1 MMPPMSDHVTLRPS
15 APQDAETTARIC
27 YEAFA
32 ELNRRHHFPPDFPD
46 VNVARGLMDMML
58 QAPFVWGIV
67 AEHKG
72 KVVGSNFLWE
82 FDPIAGVGPV
92 TVDPAAQH
100 LSVGRRMMEALM
112 QRVQE
117 RQLPG
122 VRLVQAA
129 FNTRSMSLYTKL
141 GYDVREPL
149 LCLQGQAIGESLP
162 GYAVRPATQDDLSA
176 CAAVC
181 RTVHGH
187 ERTGELAAA
196 TARGS
201 ARVVEHAD
209 KVVGY
214 ATEIGFFGHCVAE
227 TNHGVMA
234 LISAAESF
242 TGPGFLIPSRNGEL
256 LRWCLA
262 KGLKNVQP
270 MTLMSH
276 GLYNEPRGA
285 FLPSILY

>member
-1 MMPPMSDHVTLRPS
+1 MNDQVTLRPS
-15 APQDAETTARIC
+15 APEDVEATARIC
-27 YEAFA
+27 FEAFSD
-32 ELNRRHHFPPDFPD
+32 LNRRHNFPPDFPNVD
-46 VNVARGLMDMML
+46 VARDLMDMMA
-58 QAPFVWGIV
+58 QAPFVWGVV
-67 AEHKG
+67 AEHEG

-92 TVDPAAQH
+92 TVDPSAQH

-112 QRVQE
+112 ERVRE
-117 RQLPG
+117 RRFAG

-149 LCLQGQAIGESLP
+149 LCLQGNAIGEELP
-162 GYAVRPATQDDLSA
+162 GHLVRPATEADLPA
-176 CAAVC
+176 CAAIC
-181 RTVHGH
+181 LRVHGH
-187 ERTGELAAA
+187 ERTGELAGAV
-196 TARGS
+196 ARGS
-201 ARVVEHAD
+201 ARVVERAGD
-209 KVVGY
+209 IVGY
-214 ATEIGFFGHCVAE
+214 ATEIGFFGHCVSQ
-227 TNHGVMA
+227 TNDGLMA
-234 LISAAESF
+234 LIGAAESF
-242 TGPGFLIPSRNGEL
+242 SGPGFLIPSRNGEL

-262 KGLKNVQP
+262 RGLKNVQP